1 MSLVNPLKPLRFIHL
16 AMLVSAGIF
25 FAFVWS
31 MALQGEP
38 MVQMARA
45 ETEYLKT
52 LFLLVT
58 FGGIPLSYYIHKK
71 KLASV
76 GEGTGIA
83 TKMALYQNSYLVKL
97 AILEGL
103 AFLGLITYFMLVEK
117 TFLLISGVFI
127 IVLAINY
134 PTKSKMADELQMDEA
149 ELFGD
154 KAKDAEN
161 DNIE

>member
-1 MSLVNPLKPLRFIHL
+1 MNLDNPLKPLRFIHL

-25 FAFVWS
+25 FALVWS
-31 MALQGEP
+31 MTLQGEP

-45 ETEYLKT
+45 EIEYLKM

-76 GEGTGIA
+76 GEGAGIA
-83 TKMALYQNSYLVKL
+83 TKMALYQQSYLVKL

-103 AFLGLITYFMLVEK
+103 AFLSLITYFLLMEK
-117 TFLLISGVFI
+117 TFMLISGVFI

-134 PTKSKMADELQMDEA
+134 PTKSKMADELQMGEA
-149 ELFGD
+149 ELFGGPT
-154 KAKDAEN
+154 KHAET
-161 DNIE
+161 DNEE